1 MISIIIPVYNAE
13 KTIHRCIRSVC
24 SQTYKDWELILVND
38 GSKDNSGKICD
49 EYSKQDKRIHVIHKE
64 NEGVSKARNAGLK
77 IATGDYISFVDSDDW
92 LDNNYLQNFMPYTE
106 YDIVISAFHRRPK
119 HHIAYSFNES
129 FKGEEM
135 KGYLIQPYLWNGYPW
150 GKLFKRSIIEK
161 HHIRFDEG
169 MKVYEDLCFCLQ
181 YTQYCNSVRLIP
193 AATYNYYEANDKCF
207 AEKFP
212 LSFEEAKRYFNN
224 TYNSVEALCQKWN
237 CDAPDL
243 ELNYLVHCGY
253 HHILDNQS
261 DKDFL
266 QAYMEM
272 YPNANEDKFYS
283 TKYLSPVYYCVEQVL
298 KEYKYKEYRK
308 AIKHA
313 KALVKI
319 YGDKLDSVNL
329 RKGKD
334 KLYLKLIK
342 NKMFKLVIV
351 AAAILDCNKF

>member
-1 MISIIIPVYNAE
+1 
-13 KTIHRCIRSVC
+13 
-24 SQTYKDWELILVND
+24 
-38 GSKDNSGKICD
+38 
-49 EYSKQDKRIHVIHKE
+49 
-64 NEGVSKARNAGLK
+64 
-77 IATGDYISFVDSDDW
+77 
-92 LDNNYLQNFMPYTE
+92 
-106 YDIVISAFHRRPK
+106 
-119 HHIAYSFNES
+119 
-129 FKGEEM
+129 
-135 KGYLIQPYLWNGYPW
+135 
-150 GKLFKRSIIEK
+150 
-161 HHIRFDEG
+161 

-193 AATYNYYEANDKCF
+193 AATYNYYEANNKCF

-212 LSFEEAKRYFNN
+212 LSFEEAKRYFKN

-243 ELNYLVHCGY
+243 ELNFLVHCGY

-266 QAYMEM
+266 KSYMEM

-313 KALVKI
+313 KALVNI